1 MRSAAVVVW
10 SNRSL
15 LEQCTMKSGVILS
28 GDRCIWDSVIIEMRY
43 VFRQSDIQACSNG
56 RSMRSCKT
64 EKCL

>member
-15 LEQCTMKSGVILS
+15 LEQCTTKSGVMLP
-28 GDRCIWDSVIIEMRY
+28 GDRCIWDPVIIEMRY
-43 VFRQSDIQACSNG
+43 MFLQSDIQEYSYG

-64 EKCL
+64 KKCL